1 MTKRRVVV
9 TGGASGI
16 GWAIAQRFETD
27 GHRVAVIDRDQRAL
41 DRLPSSR
48 ERVQIRCDV
57 SDERALE
64 DAVDAALRALGGVDV
79 WVSNAGFQHVAPI
92 ESFPTSVFRQML
104 EVMVVAPFVAL
115 RRVLPQMRA
124 QGWGRVIHIA
134 SINGLVGFEGKA
146 GYNSA
151 KHALVGLTRV
161 AALEAASAGV
171 TVNAICPGYVD
182 TPLVRGQ
189 LAALATSRGVAL
201 EHVLDDV
208 ILSLVPQRRLLS
220 VEEVAASCAY
230 VASDAAAAMT
240 GHCLVLDGGYTVR

>member
-9 TGGASGI
+9 TGAASGI
-16 GWAIAQRFETD
+16 GWAIAQRFEAD
-27 GHRVAVIDRDQRAL
+27 GHHVAVIDRDQGAL
-41 DRLPSSR
+41 DRLPPSA
-48 ERVQIRCDV
+48 ERIHLGCDV
-57 SDERALE
+57 ADERALE
-64 DAVDAALRALGGVDV
+64 EAIDTVVRVLGGVDV

-92 ESFPTSVFRQML
+92 ESFPTNVFRQML

-115 RRVLPQMRA
+115 RRVLPRMRS

-146 GYNSA
+146 GYNTA
-151 KHALVGLTRV
+151 KHALIGLTRV

-189 LAALATSRGVAL
+189 LADLATSRGVSL
-201 EHVLDDV
+201 DRVLDDV
-208 ILSLVPQRRLLS
+208 ILSLVPQRRLLR